1 MFGDQFVDQNGEQS
15 VRLAVWQ
22 AYLQIHAA
30 VIRLLES
37 HLLAEVGIPLL
48 WYDTL
53 DRLSQAEH
61 QSLRLQDLAE
71 AINLSQSGLTRLV
84 DRLVEA
90 GVVERRPCERDRRGL
105 YAAITP
111 LGLEKLAA
119 ARPVYLRVLD
129 EHFLRYLSCD
139 EVNALNKVFTNIVAH
154 EVVEHLTGPR
164 PTADPEAVHEAS
176 F

>member
-1 MFGDQFVDQNGEQS
+1 MKAHEVGDRT
-15 VRLAVWQ
+15 VRLGVWQ

-37 HLLAEVGIPLL
+37 QLQAEQNLPLL

-53 DRLSQAEH
+53 ECLSRAPH

-71 AINLSQSGLTRLV
+71 AINLSQSGLTRLL
-84 DRLVEA
+84 DRMAEA
-90 GVVERRPCERDRRGL
+90 GLVVRRPCEQDRRGL

-111 LGLEKLAA
+111 GGLTKLAA
-119 ARPVYLRVLD
+119 AQPVYQRVLD

-139 EVNALNKVFTNIVAH
+139 EVAALHKVFSHIAQMEGAVKTS
-154 EVVEHLTGPR
+154 EG
-164 PTADPEAVHEAS
+164 VHELADH
-176 F
+176 